1 MIFKK
6 AFTYL
11 FLAAIGL
18 LICSCSGSGSLYKS
32 LFPSTFKKTSY
43 SNIQNGNS
51 SPEIMLIPQDS
62 GAIVCRL
69 NKGTIEKLNTLPLP
83 HYYKGYVTKDNFI
96 VCLDTSSHKIIM
108 KQLDQNWQ
116 ISNSKEI
123 TYPESIFPMSIL
135 KHDNLIFLGG
145 QLFMKTK
152 DSFMYYN
159 MDKGEWKIIEIPEKI
174 THSTGRSID
183 DLLIVKDT
191 LYAVDDV
198 VRPKYIIKYNLSDA
212 NNIKLI
218 SYHEIPFMMGPN
230 GGIHKAILNKDYL
243 IYISGS
249 FSGYSRTSQDCIGI
263 LKLSDLKTGFQMCGS
278 RYGGDDESLDGRLV
292 DIAVVNDAVVIA
304 TLDRLIMLKI
314 GSNSLTSNPQTDIN
328 SLEPVLKIE
337 DGAIV
342 GLKVSEINNAIILS
356 IINEKEEVIERVINL

>member
-11 FLAAIGL
+11 LLAAIGL

-69 NKGTIEKLNTLPLP
+69 NKGIIEKLNTLPLP
-83 HYYKGYVTKDNFI
+83 HYYKGYVTKDNCI
-96 VCLDTSSHKIIM
+96 VCLDTSSHKVIV

-116 ISNSKEI
+116 VSNSKEI
-123 TYPESIFPMSIL
+123 TYPGSIFPVSIL
-135 KHDNLIFLGG
+135 KHNNLIFLGG
-145 QLFMKTK
+145 QLYNVK
-152 DSFMYYN
+152 DIFMYYN
-159 MDKGEWKIIEIPEKI
+159 LDKGEWKTIEIPKEI
-174 THSTGRSID
+174 TSYARSID

-191 LYAVDDV
+191 LYAVDNV
-198 VRPKYIIKYNLSDA
+198 ILPKYIIKYNLSDA
-212 NNIKLI
+212 DNIKLI

-230 GGIHKAILNKDYL
+230 GGIHKAILNKDYM
-243 IYISGS
+243 IYISSS
-249 FSGYSRTSQDCIGI
+249 FSGYSRTSQDCIGV
-263 LKLSDLKTGFQMCGS
+263 LKLSDLKTGFQICGS
-278 RYGGDDESLDGRLV
+278 DYGIDESLEGYVV
-292 DIAVVNDAVVIA
+292 DIAVLNNTIVIA
-304 TLDRLIMLKI
+304 TLDRLLMLKI
-314 GSNSLTSNPQTDIN
+314 DTNYYNRNPQTDIN

-337 DGAIV
+337 DGAIT

-356 IINEKEEVIERVINL
+356 IFSEKNEVTERIFNL